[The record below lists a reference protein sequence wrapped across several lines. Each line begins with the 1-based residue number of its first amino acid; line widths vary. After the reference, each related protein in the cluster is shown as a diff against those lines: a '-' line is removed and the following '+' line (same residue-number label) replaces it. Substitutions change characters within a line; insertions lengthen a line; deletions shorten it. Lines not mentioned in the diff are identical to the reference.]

1 MVEID
6 VNLSSSLLSSFCRH
20 EKRKSRRRGRRRR
33 KVKRERRERTIH
45 GEYVIERVALKRRST
60 LRAHKYVQAYN
71 HSFSK
76 ALGRSQNRNWQ
87 LLKHTSTEEKRIVFS
102 YKFRCHWSSW
112 SDDDD
117 VVVISMI
124 IIVSRQLKGLLGM
137 WGRRRMWNIVM
148 RDRLPSSPIN
158 LFISSTKMASTTT
171 STNVN
176 GKWKECQVTRFDRNA
191 SFWTFVE
198 ILPGLE
204 SFLRSMVNSSHLNTD
219 HRQIATMYIDKIDQL
234 SKFVDPDSPNS
245 PQGYP
250 TTPIIDDQSL

>member
-6 VNLSSSLLSSFCRH
+6 VNLSSSSSLLSSFCRH
-20 EKRKSRRRGRRRR
+20 EKRRRR
-33 KVKRERRERTIH
+33 KVKGERKRRERTIH

-87 LLKHTSTEEKRIVFS
+87 LLKHTSKGEKRIVFS

-112 SDDDD
+112 SDDD
-117 VVVISMI
+117 VVVILMI

-158 LFISSTKMASTTT
+158 LFVSSTKMASTTT

-176 GKWKECQVTRFDRNA
+176 GKWKEWQVTPLDRNA
-191 SFWTFVE
+191 SLWTFVE

-234 SKFVDPDSPNS
+234 SKFGDQDSPNS